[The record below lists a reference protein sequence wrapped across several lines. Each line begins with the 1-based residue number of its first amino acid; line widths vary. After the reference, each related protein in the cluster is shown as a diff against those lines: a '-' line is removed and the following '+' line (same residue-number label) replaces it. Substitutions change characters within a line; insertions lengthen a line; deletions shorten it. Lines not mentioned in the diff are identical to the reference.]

1 MITALYAA
9 LLTFLVL
16 YLLIKVTQKRR
27 KHKVSLGEGGPRD
40 IALQRAIRAHGN
52 AVETIPLFLILLS
65 LLEYNGAPAFVIHL
79 FGIVFTAARIMH
91 ARALPSGKK
100 SHSQRVLSIQIII
113 FTLGALASLN
123 LVFLPFSQLI

>member
-16 YLLIKVTQKRR
+16 YLLVKVTQKRR

-52 AVETIPLFLILLS
+52 AVENIPLFLILLG
-65 LLEYNGAPAFVIHL
+65 LLEYNGAPAFLIHL
-79 FGIVFTAARIMH
+79 FGITFTLSRIMH
-91 ARALPSGKK
+91 AHALPHGKK
-100 SHSQRVLSIQIII
+100 GRSKRILSIKIMLLT
-113 FTLGALASLN
+113 FAVLACFN
-123 LVFLPFSQLI
+123 LAFLPFSKLI